1 MSDSVEVAIVGA
13 GPYGLSLGAH
23 LRKAGVSVRQ
33 FGLPMQLWRDF
44 MPEGMFLKSQ
54 GFASNLSDPEHTHT
68 LKAFCKKTGRPY
80 ADYGLPVPLDT
91 FVAYGQWFRE
101 ALVPDIEEVLVTDVA
116 QVGGGFELTLANSEQ
131 VRARK
136 VVVAIGVE
144 AFAYVPEPLSALP
157 SSVCTHASA
166 HTDLAV
172 FSGQDVIV
180 VGAGQSALE
189 SAALLH
195 EKGAKVQLV
204 ARKDKIRWNGVPLAL
219 DRPVLQRLK
228 EPESG
233 LGSGW
238 ATWFYSNH
246 PGTFRHLPR
255 STRVFR
261 ARTALGPAGANW
273 LRSRVEGQFP
283 AHTGV
288 SITWAR
294 MQDDGVRLGL
304 SGADGSPRELAAD
317 HVLAGTGY
325 RTDLTRLPFFGE
337 QMLAGLRTVPGT
349 GSSMVGRD
357 YQTSIPGLYVMGPAV
372 APTMGPVMRFVFGSE
387 HAATTVAR
395 PLIAGSSASR
405 SRTAVAAGR

>member
-1 MSDSVEVAIVGA
+1 MSNAVEVAIVGA

-23 LRKAGVSVRQ
+23 LRRAGVSVRQ

-54 GFASNLSDPEHTHT
+54 GFASNLSDPGHTHT
-68 LKAFCKKTGRPY
+68 LEAFCKATGRPY
-80 ADYGLPVPLDT
+80 AEYGLPVPLDT
-91 FVAYGQWFRE
+91 FVAYGQWFRAE
-101 ALVPDIEEVLVTDVA
+101 LVPDIDEVLVADISRAGT
-116 QVGGGFELTLANSEQ
+116 GFELTLANSEQ
-131 VRARK
+131 VSARK

-144 AFAYVPEPLSALP
+144 AFAYTPKPLSALP

-166 HTDLAV
+166 HTDLAT
-172 FSGQDVIV
+172 FRGQEVVV

-195 EKGAKVQLV
+195 ENGASVKLA
-204 ARKDKIRWNGVPLAL
+204 ARKNVIRWNGEPLAL
-219 DRPVLQRLK
+219 DRPLPQRLT

-246 PGTFRHLPR
+246 PDVFRRLPR
-255 STRVFR
+255 STRVHR
-261 ARTALGPAGANW
+261 ARTALGPAGASW

-283 AHTGV
+283 ELTGV
-288 SITWAR
+288 SVARAR
-294 MQDDGVRLGL
+294 MQDGGARLGL
-304 SGADGSPRELAAD
+304 AGPDGTVRELAAD
-317 HVLAGTGY
+317 HVIAGTGY
-325 RTDLTRLPFFGE
+325 RTDLARLPFFGE
-337 QMLAGLRTVPGT
+337 EMLAGLRTVPGT
-349 GSSMVGRD
+349 GSSAVGRD
-357 YQTSIPGLYVMGPAV
+357 YQTSVPGLYVMGPAV

-395 PLIAGSSASR
+395 ELIATAAAR
-405 SRTAVAAGR
+405 SRPAVTAAR

>member
-1 MSDSVEVAIVGA
+1 MSDTVEVAIVGA

-54 GFASNLSDPEHTHT
+54 GFASNLSDPDHTHT
-68 LKAFCKKTGRPY
+68 LEAFCKATGRPY

-91 FVAYGQWFRE
+91 FVAYGEWFRE
-101 ALVPDIEEVLVTDVA
+101 QLVPDIEEVLVTDIA
-116 QVGGGFELTLANSEQ
+116 KAGNGFEVTLANSEQ

-144 AFAYVPEPLSALP
+144 AFAYLPESLAALP
-157 SSVCTHASA
+157 AKVCTHASA
-166 HTDLAV
+166 HTDLGV
-172 FSGQDVIV
+172 FAGQEVIV
-180 VGAGQSALE
+180 IGAGQSSLE

-204 ARKDKIRWNGVPLAL
+204 ARKNAVRWNGVPLAL
-219 DRPVLQRLK
+219 DRPLMQRLK

-255 STRVFR
+255 STRIYR
-261 ARTALGPAGANW
+261 ARTALGPAGASW
-273 LRSRVEGQFP
+273 LRERVEGQFP
-283 AHTGV
+283 TLTGL
-288 SITWAR
+288 SIKWAKE
-294 MQDDGVRLGL
+294 QDGGVRLGFT
-304 SGADGSPRELAAD
+304 GAGGTRELGAD
-317 HVLAGTGY
+317 HVIAGTGY
-325 RTDLTRLPFFGE
+325 RWNMSRLSFFGR
-337 QMLAGLRTVPGT
+337 QMLADLRNVPGT
-349 GSSMVGRD
+349 GSSAVGRD
-357 YQTSIPGLYVMGPAV
+357 YQTSIPGLYIMGPVV

-395 PLIAGSSASR
+395 QLAGSAAVAR

>member
-1 MSDSVEVAIVGA
+1 MSDTVEVAIVGA

-54 GFASNLSDPEHTHT
+54 GFASNLSDPDHTHT
-68 LKAFCKKTGRPY
+68 LEAFCKATGRPY

-91 FVAYGQWFRE
+91 FVAYGEWFRE
-101 ALVPDIEEVLVTDVA
+101 QLVPDIEEVLVTDIA
-116 QVGGGFELTLANSEQ
+116 KAGHGFEVTLANSQQ

-144 AFAYVPEPLSALP
+144 AFAYLPESLAALP
-157 SSVCTHASA
+157 ATACTHASA
-166 HTDLAV
+166 HTDLGV
-172 FSGQDVIV
+172 FAGQEVIV
-180 VGAGQSALE
+180 IGAGQSSLE

-204 ARKDKIRWNGVPLAL
+204 ARKNAVRWNGVPLAL
-219 DRPVLQRLK
+219 DRPLMQRLK

-246 PGTFRHLPR
+246 PSAFRRLPR
-255 STRVFR
+255 STRIYR
-261 ARTALGPAGANW
+261 ARTALGPAGASW
-273 LRSRVEGQFP
+273 LRERVEGQFP
-283 AHTGV
+283 TLTGL
-288 SITWAR
+288 SIKWAKE
-294 MQDDGVRLGL
+294 QDGGVRLGFT
-304 SGADGSPRELAAD
+304 GAGGTRELGAD
-317 HVLAGTGY
+317 HVIAGTGY
-325 RTDLTRLPFFGE
+325 RWNMTRLSFFGR
-337 QMLAGLRTVPGT
+337 QMLADLRNVPGT
-349 GSSMVGRD
+349 GSSAVGRD
-357 YQTSIPGLYVMGPAV
+357 YQTSIPGLYIMGPVV

-395 PLIAGSSASR
+395 QLAGSGAVAR